1 MKSTKNLGCRRP
13 PKGCGR
19 TDGRADPKGGR
30 RAAPRPPDVAGG
42 PKGAASASASFTL
55 ACVRR
60 GAGAHSGWPRSPAPR
75 PTACAC
81 PPPPPRWQDGDR
93 GGGAA
98 GGGSGREDGTI
109 LSRHAKWTGAAA
121 RTVCMGGLRDTIA
134 TRGGDGPPLNQK
146 RGATVAAASV
156 GRGSR
161 PPPPRSTPLT
171 GASAGGRT
179 KPGPRLAAG
188 EGGAAHPSGVA
199 PCREG
204 IGGGG
209 GGTAPPFVTEDKPC
223 PQVLHSHPPFSLGE
237 GESPLE
243 AHPKLGVVRCAHAY
257 PPVRRRR
264 RRWRLATEAA
274 GGVALPRPKP
284 AARGTCHRR
293 GRCRRHQNGW

>member
-1 MKSTKNLGCRRP
+1 MPGARARRPAAPRCGSGGARPFPAREPLFQKESGGDALAGYAVRDSGGKRRDTPAGPGGSMKSTKNLGCRRP

-209 GGTAPPFVTEDKPC
+209 WGGHSPALRHRGQALPASPPFP
-223 PQVLHSHPPFSLGE
+223 PPFL
-237 GESPLE
+237 
-243 AHPKLGVVRCAHAY
+243 
-257 PPVRRRR
+257 
-264 RRWRLATEAA
+264 T
-274 GGVALPRPKP
+274 GG
-284 AARGTCHRR
+284 G
-293 GRCRRHQNGW
+293 